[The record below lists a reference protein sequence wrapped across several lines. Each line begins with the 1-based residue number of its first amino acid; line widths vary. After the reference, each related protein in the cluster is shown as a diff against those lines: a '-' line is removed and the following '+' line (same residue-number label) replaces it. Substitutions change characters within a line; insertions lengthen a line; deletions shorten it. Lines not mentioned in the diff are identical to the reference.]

1 MVHDVTDHSSSSSDR
16 GYVIPTDVVARK
28 VGDSAV
34 LVRLETNR
42 IYELN
47 ATGARI
53 WELLTQRQ
61 SRDEIIDAL
70 EREFAA
76 DRRELTAAF
85 DELIASLRAEGLI

>member
-1 MVHDVTDHSSSSSDR
+1 VTNPGPPTDR
-16 GYVIPTDVVARK
+16 PISIPSDVVARR

-34 LVRLETNR
+34 LVRLATNR

-53 WELLTQRQ
+53 WELLTQQKPRT
-61 SRDEIIDAL
+61 EIIDVL

-76 DRRELTAAF
+76 DRPELESAF
-85 DELIASLRAEGLI
+85 DELIASLRAEGLV